1 MKNVLYENNVVLHTG
16 YGHGGGRYRTS
27 GGMDAMCGANLPER
41 AENFVIRNNIFDGS
55 KDNLITA
62 IAAEKSYLPKMSGN
76 TYIHRE
82 DAKFGYWF
90 VRNANSLV
98 RFDSDIKNKM
108 IELDSVAMQWDNH
121 IALQNV
127 SLTINEGDFLAITG
141 PNGGG
146 KTTLLRLILRL
157 IKPTSGK
164 VIYRS
169 YGKEVENLEIGY
181 LPQKNQID
189 SRFPITVE
197 EVVSLGLMSQKKLSK
212 QERKEK
218 VSQTI
223 ALMGLEEHA
232 NRLIGELSGGQLQR
246 TLLGRAIVS
255 NPRVLVLDEP
265 LSYVDKSFEGRL
277 YDIIAQ
283 LAKHTTIILVSHE
296 MTRIATM
303 ANRHIIIDRTL
314 HECSA
319 EHHYIA
325 TECN

>member
-1 MKNVLYENNVVLHTG
+1 MTG
-16 YGHGGGRYRTS
+16 KPKL
-27 GGMDAMCGANLPER
+27 DASSMRLPQ
-41 AENFVIRNNIFDGS
+41 
-55 KDNLITA
+55 
-62 IAAEKSYLPKMSGN
+62 
-76 TYIHRE
+76 
-82 DAKFGYWF
+82 
-90 VRNANSLV
+90 
-98 RFDSDIKNKM
+98 NKM

-157 IKPTSGK
+157 IKPTRGK

-169 YGKEVENLEIGY
+169 NGKEVENLEIGY

-319 EHHYIA
+319 EHHYIT
-325 TECN
+325 TECY

>member
-1 MKNVLYENNVVLHTG
+1 MTG
-16 YGHGGGRYRTS
+16 KQKLDLSSMR
-27 GGMDAMCGANLPER
+27 LPQ
-41 AENFVIRNNIFDGS
+41 
-55 KDNLITA
+55 
-62 IAAEKSYLPKMSGN
+62 
-76 TYIHRE
+76 
-82 DAKFGYWF
+82 
-90 VRNANSLV
+90 
-98 RFDSDIKNKM
+98 NKM
-108 IELDSVAMQWDNH
+108 IELNSVSMQWGNH
-121 IALQNV
+121 VALQNV
-127 SLTINEGDFLAITG
+127 SFSVNEGDFVAITG

-157 IKPTSGK
+157 IKPTNGK

-169 YGKEVENLEIGY
+169 DNNEVDTLDIGY

-197 EVVSLGLMSQKKLSK
+197 EVVALGLMSQKGLSK
-212 QERKEK
+212 QQRREK
-218 VSQTI
+218 VAATI
-223 ALMGLEEHA
+223 SLMGLEEHSK
-232 NRLIGELSGGQLQR
+232 RLIGELSGGQLQR

-265 LSYVDKSFEGRL
+265 LSYVDKHFEGRL
-277 YDIIAQ
+277 YEIIAD
-283 LAKHTTIILVSHE
+283 LARHTTIILVSHE

-319 EHHYIA
+319 EHHYVT

>member
-1 MKNVLYENNVVLHTG
+1 MTG
-16 YGHGGGRYRTS
+16 KPKL
-27 GGMDAMCGANLPER
+27 DASSMRLPQ
-41 AENFVIRNNIFDGS
+41 
-55 KDNLITA
+55 
-62 IAAEKSYLPKMSGN
+62 
-76 TYIHRE
+76 
-82 DAKFGYWF
+82 
-90 VRNANSLV
+90 
-98 RFDSDIKNKM
+98 NKM

-169 YGKEVENLEIGY
+169 HGKEVDNLEIGY

>member
-1 MKNVLYENNVVLHTG
+1 MTG
-16 YGHGGGRYRTS
+16 KPKL
-27 GGMDAMCGANLPER
+27 DASSMRLPQ
-41 AENFVIRNNIFDGS
+41 
-55 KDNLITA
+55 
-62 IAAEKSYLPKMSGN
+62 
-76 TYIHRE
+76 
-82 DAKFGYWF
+82 
-90 VRNANSLV
+90 
-98 RFDSDIKNKM
+98 NKM

-169 YGKEVENLEIGY
+169 HGKEVENLEIGY

-223 ALMGLEEHA
+223 ALMGLEELA

>member
-1 MKNVLYENNVVLHTG
+1 MNGKPKL
-16 YGHGGGRYRTS
+16 
-27 GGMDAMCGANLPER
+27 DASSMRLPQ
-41 AENFVIRNNIFDGS
+41 
-55 KDNLITA
+55 
-62 IAAEKSYLPKMSGN
+62 
-76 TYIHRE
+76 
-82 DAKFGYWF
+82 
-90 VRNANSLV
+90 
-98 RFDSDIKNKM
+98 NKM

-121 IALQNV
+121 VALQNV
-127 SLTINEGDFLAITG
+127 NISINEGDFVAITG

-164 VIYRS
+164 VVYRS
-169 YGKEVENLEIGY
+169 GGQEVDNLEIGY

-197 EVVSLGLMSQKKLSK
+197 EVVALGLMSQKGLSK
-212 QERKEK
+212 QERSER
-218 VSQTI
+218 VAQTI
-223 ALMGLEEHA
+223 ALMGLEQQSK
-232 NRLIGELSGGQLQR
+232 RLIGELSGGQLQR

-265 LSYVDKSFEGRL
+265 LSYVDKAFEGRL
-277 YDIIAQ
+277 YEIVAQ
-283 LAKHTTIILVSHE
+283 LSQRATIILVSHE

-319 EHHYIA
+319 EHHYVT

>member
-1 MKNVLYENNVVLHTG
+1 MTG
-16 YGHGGGRYRTS
+16 KPKL
-27 GGMDAMCGANLPER
+27 DASSMRLPQ
-41 AENFVIRNNIFDGS
+41 
-55 KDNLITA
+55 
-62 IAAEKSYLPKMSGN
+62 
-76 TYIHRE
+76 
-82 DAKFGYWF
+82 
-90 VRNANSLV
+90 
-98 RFDSDIKNKM
+98 NKM
-108 IELDSVAMQWDNH
+108 IELNSVAMQWDNH

-169 YGKEVENLEIGY
+169 HGKEVENLEIGY

>member
-1 MKNVLYENNVVLHTG
+1 MTG
-16 YGHGGGRYRTS
+16 KPKL
-27 GGMDAMCGANLPER
+27 DASSMRLPQ
-41 AENFVIRNNIFDGS
+41 
-55 KDNLITA
+55 
-62 IAAEKSYLPKMSGN
+62 
-76 TYIHRE
+76 
-82 DAKFGYWF
+82 
-90 VRNANSLV
+90 
-98 RFDSDIKNKM
+98 NKM

-169 YGKEVENLEIGY
+169 HGKEVENLEIGY

-246 TLLGRAIVS
+246 TLLGRAIIS

>member
-1 MKNVLYENNVVLHTG
+1 MNGKPKL
-16 YGHGGGRYRTS
+16 
-27 GGMDAMCGANLPER
+27 DASSMRLPQ
-41 AENFVIRNNIFDGS
+41 
-55 KDNLITA
+55 
-62 IAAEKSYLPKMSGN
+62 
-76 TYIHRE
+76 
-82 DAKFGYWF
+82 
-90 VRNANSLV
+90 
-98 RFDSDIKNKM
+98 NKM

-121 IALQNV
+121 VALQNV
-127 SLTINEGDFLAITG
+127 NISINEGDFVAITG

-169 YGKEVENLEIGY
+169 GGQEVDNLEIGY

-197 EVVSLGLMSQKKLSK
+197 EVVALGLMSQKGLSK
-212 QERKEK
+212 QERSER
-218 VSQTI
+218 VAQTI
-223 ALMGLEEHA
+223 ALMGLEQQSK
-232 NRLIGELSGGQLQR
+232 RLIGELSGGQLQR
-246 TLLGRAIVS
+246 TLLGRAMVS

-265 LSYVDKSFEGRL
+265 LSYVDKAFEGRL
-277 YDIIAQ
+277 YEIVAQ
-283 LAKHTTIILVSHE
+283 LSQRATIILVSHE

-319 EHHYIA
+319 EHHYVT

>member
-1 MKNVLYENNVVLHTG
+1 MTG
-16 YGHGGGRYRTS
+16 KPKL
-27 GGMDAMCGANLPER
+27 DASSMRLPQ
-41 AENFVIRNNIFDGS
+41 
-55 KDNLITA
+55 
-62 IAAEKSYLPKMSGN
+62 
-76 TYIHRE
+76 
-82 DAKFGYWF
+82 
-90 VRNANSLV
+90 
-98 RFDSDIKNKM
+98 NKM

-169 YGKEVENLEIGY
+169 HGKEVENLEIGY

-314 HECSA
+314 HKCSA

>member
-1 MKNVLYENNVVLHTG
+1 MTG
-16 YGHGGGRYRTS
+16 KPKL
-27 GGMDAMCGANLPER
+27 DASSMRLPQ
-41 AENFVIRNNIFDGS
+41 
-55 KDNLITA
+55 
-62 IAAEKSYLPKMSGN
+62 
-76 TYIHRE
+76 
-82 DAKFGYWF
+82 
-90 VRNANSLV
+90 
-98 RFDSDIKNKM
+98 NKM

-169 YGKEVENLEIGY
+169 HGKEVDNLEIGY

-197 EVVSLGLMSQKKLSK
+197 EVVSLGLMSQKILSK